1 MESFLVAAGLVVAA
15 FVAGVVL
22 ADKVK
27 AWFKTEEAA
36 AVDKVKSKL

>member
-1 MESFLVAAGLVVAA
+1 MLSFGFVVAA

-27 AWFKTEEAA
+27 AKYVELR
-36 AVDKVKSKL
+36 DKVLAKLPYNPFG